1 MEGPPI
7 CLVTEEP
14 PSQCANN
21 CNPQPCKAIA
31 ESRGYC
37 LNGDV
42 ERALSVL
49 EAWSFKLRRLVKT
62 LNPKTLNAGLGAVQ
76 GLRFGCGV

>member
-7 CLVTEEP
+7 CLVPEEP
-14 PSQCANN
+14 PSQSVNN
-21 CNPQPCKAIA
+21 CNPQSCKAIA
-31 ESRGYC
+31 ESKGYC

-49 EAWSFKLRRLVKT
+49 EAWNFKLRRLVSGVKG
-62 LNPKTLNAGLGAVQ
+62 LGRFGDYGLGAVC
-76 GLRFGCGV
+76 RVCGV